1 MVDSH
6 HGSMERVA
14 NLIVP
19 DSKLVYNFN
28 LVPVMHGQWESS
40 GSHNGSMEK
49 NSGAMKRDKL
59 ADYEVFSHRK
69 LVSNLNLI
77 PIMRSQLE
85 SGDLHSGVT
94 SYSHN
99 WHDSGTQQPDEH
111 WFQDWS
117 ELIPF
122 MHPRLCMMGTPNR
135 SSGTRNPSTS
145 RTGEDDDDGQGDQ
158 SLVRREVHGAANSKG
173 RGIALAN
180 ETLRTAEN
188 PNLPTHRRFADM
200 ERPPGEIFG
209 DGDEGDSRIVGTRSG
224 VKVKTL
230 TASFE
235 DATVTQKRRGASPIE
250 TDNLAEVE

>member
-49 NSGAMKRDKL
+49 NSGAMKRDKF
-59 ADYEVFSHRK
+59 ADYEVFSHHK
-69 LVSNLNLI
+69 LVFNLNLI

-117 ELIPF
+117 
-122 MHPRLCMMGTPNR
+122 
-135 SSGTRNPSTS
+135 
-145 RTGEDDDDGQGDQ
+145 
-158 SLVRREVHGAANSKG
+158 
-173 RGIALAN
+173 
-180 ETLRTAEN
+180 
-188 PNLPTHRRFADM
+188 NLSHSCILDC
-200 ERPPGEIFG
+200 
-209 DGDEGDSRIVGTRSG
+209 V
-224 VKVKTL
+224 
-230 TASFE
+230 
-235 DATVTQKRRGASPIE
+235 
-250 TDNLAEVE
+250 